1 MILMAHS
8 YTADLRFSPMLTEVY
23 SDTKK
28 VFSRNPRM
36 ITAPIQNCQWKER
49 EEKRERGGGGRRGRG
64 EEGGGVGRGEKREG
78 EGGERRGWGGGGN
91 RKMSNKR
98 RQRMRWR
105 NRKGTKEKVQE
116 IAACTVDI

>member
-1 MILMAHS
+1 MAHSYTADILIKPFAVVEGERRRGREGEGREGGKRERRGNGVIVMVHS

-36 ITAPIQNCQWKER
+36 MTAPIQNCQWKER

-64 EEGGGVGRGEKREG
+64 REG
-78 EGGERRGWGGGGN
+78 RGGGGEGEETEN
-91 RKMSNKR
+91 
-98 RQRMRWR
+98 
-105 NRKGTKEKVQE
+105 E
-116 IAACTVDI
+116 